1 MRANDRIILMAL
13 GGAQEVGASCYY
25 LKLGGYNFLLDC
37 GTGQSRGIV
46 FSPNFDALLH
56 TNYIQDLNQISN
68 VFISHA
74 HLDHVAAL
82 PNFLQLNQRAVVYMT
97 DFTFQIAE
105 LQLGTKFSATM
116 KERISRVTFLQKLP
130 LEDLSISFHQAG
142 HIPGAMMTL
151 FNFRGKKIL
160 YTGDYS
166 TEATELVDAANFPRE
181 EIDTLIICAVH
192 ARHSMHRKND
202 WATTKILH
210 KIQSALKNGR
220 KVFCRVNQISKGVE
234 LIALIKKYLPRA
246 EIFMDNRVM
255 QMIHCFEAQHVPI
268 MNVHMHPLEGFVRI
282 PSVIVSTHQPKI
294 FRDTEII
301 DANFSLHDDFDSVV
315 NLVAKVNPKVCIVVH
330 SPPDKFNVNMTLEQ
344 ALIRNADS
352 RTKFIFP
359 KLLEPF
365 EI

>member
-1 MRANDRIILMAL
+1 MRVNDRIILMAL

-37 GTGQSRGIV
+37 GTGLSSGVV
-46 FSPNFDALLH
+46 FSPSFDALLH

-105 LQLGTKFSATM
+105 LQLGTKFSAMM
-116 KERISRVTFLQKLP
+116 KERVSRVTFLQKLP

-142 HIPGAMMTL
+142 RIPGAMMTL

-192 ARHSMHRKND
+192 ARHSMYRKND
-202 WATTKILH
+202 WATTRILH
-210 KIQSALKNGR
+210 TIQSALKSGR

-234 LIALIKKYLPRA
+234 LIALIKKYLPQA
-246 EIFMDNRVM
+246 EIFMDNKVM
-255 QMIHCFEAQHVPI
+255 RMIHCFESQHIPI
-268 MNVHMHPLEGFVRI
+268 MNVHMHPLEGFVRM
-282 PSVIVSTHQPKI
+282 PSVIVSTHQPRI
-294 FRDTEII
+294 FRDTEIV
-301 DANFSLHDDFDSVV
+301 DANFSLHDDFNSVV
-315 NLVAKVNPKVCIVVH
+315 NLVAKVNPKVCVVVH

-344 ALIRNADS
+344 ALIRDADC